1 MACPD
6 LTIFVATSGH
16 SGVDRV
22 MRNLVPGLAGLGV
35 KIDVL
40 RIEGH
45 GPHWDSLPDEVRLI
59 SLGTSHV
66 GTALLP
72 LIRYLRRERPRVLL
86 TDKDRVNRLALWARR
101 LARVPTRVCIR
112 LGTTVSVNLTSRPV
126 WDRWVQTQSMR
137 RFYGWADCIL
147 VPSQGAAVDLARFA
161 GIAEE
166 RIHVVA
172 SPVITPQFQAL
183 AAQEPEHPWFRDNG
197 PPIILGVGELSARKD
212 FATLV
217 SAFALLRRH
226 RDCRLV
232 IFGEG
237 RRREQL
243 ERLAQELD
251 VAPYLALPGFVAN
264 PYPYMARA
272 AVFALPSRWEG
283 MPVVLIEALG
293 LGTPVVATDC
303 PSGPRELLDEGRH
316 GRLVAVGD
324 AEALARALEDTLDHP
339 PEPAALRQAAQRY
352 TVDNSAREYLRA
364 LGLDGAGL

>member
-1 MACPD
+1 
-6 LTIFVATSGH
+6 
-16 SGVDRV
+16 

-45 GPHWDSLPDEVRLI
+45 GPHWDSLPDGVRLI

-112 LGTTVSVNLTSRPV
+112 LGTTVSVNLASRPA

-137 RFYGWADCIL
+137 RFYGWADRIL

-212 FATLV
+212 FATLIR
-217 SAFALLRRH
+217 AFALVRQQRPA
-226 RDCRLV
+226 RLV
-232 IFGEG
+232 ILG
-237 RRREQL
+237 RGKHK
-243 ERLAQELD
+243 ERLEALARELGVSED
-251 VAPYLALPGFVAN
+251 LALPGFVAN
-264 PYPYMARA
+264 PYAYMKRA
-272 AVFALPSRWEG
+272 SLFAQSSRYEG
-283 MPVVLIEALG
+283 FGNVLAEALAV
-293 LGTPVVATDC
+293 GTPVVSTDC
-303 PSGPRELLDEGRH
+303 PSGPREILRDGRY
-316 GRLVAVGD
+316 GKLVPVGD
-324 AEALARALEDTLDHP
+324 VPALARALEDALDHP
-339 PEPAALRQAAQRY
+339 PEPATLRQAAQRY